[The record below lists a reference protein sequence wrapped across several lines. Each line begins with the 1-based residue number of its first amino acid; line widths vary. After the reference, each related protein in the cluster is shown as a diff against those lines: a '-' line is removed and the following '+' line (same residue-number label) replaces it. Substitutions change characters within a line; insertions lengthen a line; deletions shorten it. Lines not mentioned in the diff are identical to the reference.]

1 MSGNNFGVKQSINGD
16 SVIGFT
22 SAEKLQLN
30 GMIDAPRLS
39 TYLMD
44 DAGQAH
50 KKHLGLI
57 NLMATT
63 HKVNLPFMRD
73 LFVNSAVL
81 EVEPGQT
88 ITYDLAVDRTEPFC
102 QTMEDTS
109 DERDYP
115 GIDGTIFP
123 IVLSQEFTK
132 GDILTYDPVYGDQI
146 HVSNAH
152 EVEQVGENFK
162 HWVLYGTNDKSKWFP
177 KDKLKPGIAY
187 LKVGHIIG
195 EHETDASTI
204 TMQRNPSGTITCEYL
219 LGDPR
224 MVETSYTSKASRMS
238 SPGLS
243 SFSEKMRDDVQRQ
256 LDAMGGKAAAMMY
269 WGKLGLD
276 GKSIKP
282 STVKIGTTLEYL
294 SLMELARMEA
304 YSLLFA
310 KAATI
315 RTATG
320 TKSINEGVWHQ
331 LRRGKLI
338 KYSRPGGITFN
349 QIHEAA
355 SYIYKNSN
363 IPIMER
369 KIKFKVGSMAW
380 ANLMLL
386 FREEVVQQLT
396 GLPSNLLGSD
406 ATIKGVIT
414 GDLQNLHMNAIR
426 FKSVIVPGIGHI
438 EAELDETLDY
448 QPLADRRS
456 ADFYG
461 HGFAH
466 TSYSMV
472 IWDATSTEYTNVET
486 KVKGANLVE
495 GGTKSA
501 NIYYIKPEGSHVVYG
516 YEQGRMANREQTSY
530 VQSSLKNMGRTFW
543 ATSHSGALVLDT
555 TRFVVIE
562 LQR

>member
-1 MSGNNFGVKQSINGD
+1 MSVNNFDIKQAINGD
-16 SVIGFT
+16 TVIGFT
-22 SAEKLQLN
+22 SVEKMQLN
-30 GMIDAPRLS
+30 GMIDSPRVA

-73 LFVNSAVL
+73 LFKDSAVL
-81 EVEPGQT
+81 EVEPGQA
-88 ITYDLAVDRTEPFC
+88 ITYDLPVDRTEPMC
-102 QTMEDTS
+102 QTAEDTS

-115 GIDGTIFP
+115 GMDGTVFP
-123 IVLSQEFTK
+123 IVLTQEFTK
-132 GDILTYDPVYGDQI
+132 GDILTYDPIYGDQV

-152 EVEQVGENFK
+152 EVEQVGENYR
-162 HWVLYGTNDKSKWFP
+162 HWVILGTKDKTKWFP
-177 KDKLKPGIAY
+177 KDKLKAGIAY
-187 LKVGHIIG
+187 MKIGHIIG
-195 EHETDASTI
+195 EYETDASTI

-224 MVETSYTSKASRMS
+224 MVETMYTDRASRMS

-243 SFSEKMRDDVQRQ
+243 TFSSQMRDDIQKQ
-256 LDAMGGKAAAMMY
+256 LEMMGGKASSMMY
-269 WGKLGLD
+269 TGKLGQG
-276 GKSIKP
+276 GKGIIP
-282 STVKIGTTLEYL
+282 SSVKIGTTLEYL
-294 SLMELARMEA
+294 AMMELARMES

-363 IPIMER
+363 ISVMDR
-369 KIKFKVGSMAW
+369 VIKFRVGSMAW

-386 FREEVVQQLT
+386 FRSEVVQQLT
-396 GLPSNLLGSD
+396 GLPTNLLGGD
-406 ATIKGVIT
+406 ATIKGVFS
-414 GDLQNLHMNAIR
+414 GDLQNLHMNAVR
-426 FKSVIVPGIGHI
+426 FTSVMVPGIGKI

-456 ADFYG
+456 AQFFGQGY
-461 HGFAH
+461 AH

-472 IWDATSTEYTNVET
+472 IWDATKPEYTNVNT

-495 GGTKSA
+495 DGSKTA
-501 NIYYIKPEGSHVVYG
+501 NIYYIKPEGAHVVYG
-516 YEQGRMANREQTSY
+516 YEQGRMANQGQTEY

-543 ATSHSGALVLDT
+543 ATSTSGALVLDT
-555 TRFVVIE
+555 TRFVIIE
-562 LQR
+562 LQL